1 MGYLKTIENNTTWKC
16 PKTATYEII
25 CVASGTPDD
34 EIANNPTS
42 FGEYC
47 TAYGTWPGSSN
58 SYNGYTFNS
67 YGDIFSGAAG
77 TNHKTIGYG
86 AGVVNGS
93 LLGKLNIAISD
104 IKKDTEVIC
113 TVGASVISA
122 NQSSNPGVIVIKEI
136 GEVSESNIIDNPTE
150 KKEFTINLYR
160 YDELYQS
167 LKIKEGIPLVL
178 PVLPIYKDDEYTGDA
193 QNVGYTL
200 SLGAEKVYNANQV
213 IYPMADMNLYAGY
226 SYKFVTTDNSVGTCI
241 ATAPGMCHLNVRG
254 QEGSSG
260 TVTLMVNGSARDNP
274 CYVNKGDTISYVIN
288 GSGLSV
294 SVTYPVIRINSWRSK
309 L

>member
-1 MGYLKTIENNTTWKC
+1 MGYLKVIETNTTWKC

-25 CVASGTPDD
+25 CVSSGTPDSNT
-34 EIANNPTS
+34 ANNPTS
-42 FGEYC
+42 FGDYC
-47 TAYGTWPGSSN
+47 TAWGTWPN
-58 SYNGYTFNS
+58 SGKFNGYTFSS
-67 YGDIFSGAAG
+67 YGLPVDGD
-77 TNHKTIGYG
+77 HKTIGYG
-86 AGVVNGS
+86 SGSVTSNNAG
-93 LLGKLNIAISD
+93 LLGKLNISRND

-113 TVGASVISA
+113 TVGNSVIVSA
-122 NQSSNPGVIVIKEI
+122 VASNPGVIVIKEI
-136 GEVSESNIIDNPTE
+136 GEVSENNIIDDTTE

-167 LKIKEGIPLVL
+167 LKIKEGSPLVL

-200 SLGAEKVYNANQV
+200 SLGAEKVYNTNQV

-226 SYKFVTTDNSVGTCI
+226 SYKYITTSSGSNTCV
-241 ATAPGMCHLNVRG
+241 ATAPGMCNLNVYG
-254 QEGSSG
+254 HKGSSG

-274 CYVNKGDTISYVIN
+274 CYVNKGDTIGYVIN

-294 SVTYPVIRINSWRSK
+294 SFTYPVTKIQPWRSK